1 MPFDINTATAVDQQK
16 DSPEPEPSNTGFDIN
31 TATPTSN
38 TNSSSVL
45 QLADKNMTIEH
56 PAGMPDYQVTN
67 ALRDHVYGNDQTP
80 SVPPEGQK
88 PFVQGM
94 MDKLQLGYSNGMS
107 GMAKI
112 LGVDKTEFMKNI
124 LLNDQEKSALNSGTE
139 TPNAYKQFAYHFA
152 EGAGGLLAT
161 LPLFAGTGEAAAGS
175 LMARV
180 PSVVANVISKIPN
193 FAIGAGLFGAAKG
206 AEDNASQGPTQAIK
220 GATQGGAEALFWNTL
235 YGKVGTGLSMFPKMI
250 AINNA
255 QATYEAMKQNRLPT
269 TKELYT
275 ATADGI
281 AYGTVF
287 SLIPHLSSTSSDPGE
302 SNALNE
308 ASNQVNKAISD
319 GDHAKAEQIYQDVLT
334 NENIK
339 PQTRQALQAVYDQTK
354 EATQD
359 QANKMMGLDKDGQ
372 NPNIETPQAAED
384 EGKTENGL
392 PNTGIETPEA
402 KAIENKL
409 SSESGQLDVNAIP
422 GVKPT
427 TEAIT
432 KAADFVKR
440 SQEMTPKA
448 QEVEAGLNDLE
459 SQNKADEI
467 EAYKFIEG
475 LDSKGSDNSAVY
487 KYADDLEVFGKSDK
501 QLTPEQQASYEDNL
515 KPLQKAADA
524 EFAKA
529 RTNGFVVNKEGHL
542 PRFVEGKGNIF
553 DRLKSGIKSIQQG
566 GLLTKTTGQFKNRVM
581 NAIED
586 ENGNRKV
593 VAIKD
598 GKITEWKNKKSN
610 YLGAEKVQTHD
621 DLKAAEIKPIND
633 NIKKLN
639 DEYGTLTKTSSRM
652 KAAPERIRRIEAEL
666 VGAEQDKQAIEDKYE
681 GKNADDRL
689 FVDKDG
695 KQWKIGDATTAE
707 IEKNTNLTYHK
718 NPYLNV
724 MASYLKLRQINR
736 ATDFIENLK
745 GDPDFKN
752 IAVQYSDANRIPENW
767 RGVNM
772 PQFRG
777 YAFDPRVADALDNF
791 YKKIQSGGD
800 DPLQVLSEVNKFL
813 RAAIFYNP
821 ALHVPNLA
829 VTWATDRGFSRWFI
843 PTHYK
848 TLVQTGLRA
857 IDAVTH
863 QNKDYID
870 WIKNGGNGAFFDAS
884 GKKIGDLI
892 LSKMGEELKANP
904 ELADNIAKALG
915 YVNPKNL
922 IKAVY
927 DASGKATWWVDDV
940 MNMQRDLERMNDNPK
955 LSMKEAREQTAKF
968 IPDYKI
974 PSRIG
979 PGPLKSKILAD
990 ALRNPNTTM
999 FGAYHYG
1006 LLKSY
1011 GNMVHS
1017 LIDAKNDP
1025 KGALETVD
1033 KLLMLGL
1040 ISFAVYPALDN
1051 AVQHI
1056 LGNDKASVRRFGLA
1070 ALPDNTYHFVKG
1082 DKNLASYAMSEITP
1096 SPLLKSAIELG
1107 TNTKLPYGGSVTKA
1121 SLFKDPKKFA
1131 GDMTQYAAQ
1140 QVAPLS
1146 QAETITSGKRTVG
1159 ETALG
1164 FIGVKS
1170 PHQNDEQAHAD
1181 LRTKVLD
1188 SLSKGDEEPLQKAID
1203 SGDLSE
1209 FQAEKLREEAQQTP
1223 LEREYKHL
1231 SLERVLTKADDE
1243 VDKMNDADKSSL
1255 KDMIDQKYSEIED
1268 KQEESPNKIKK
1279 LGDLLDKFYTK
1290 HKMDSQ

>member
-1 MPFDINTATAVDQQK
+1 MSFDINTANPVQQQN
-16 DSPEPEPSNTGFDIN
+16 DSPAPAPSNTGFDVN
-31 TATPTSN
+31 TATPISN

-56 PAGMPDYQVTN
+56 PAGMQDYQVTN

-80 SVPPEGQK
+80 TVPPEGQK

-94 MDKLQLGYSNGMS
+94 MDKLSLGYSNGMS

-124 LLNDQEKSALNSGTE
+124 LLNDQERAALNSGTQ
-139 TPNAYKQFAYHFA
+139 TPNPYKQFAYHFSD
-152 EGAGGLLAT
+152 GVGGLLST
-161 LPLFAGTGEAAAGS
+161 LPLFAATGEAAGAG

-180 PSVVANVISKIPN
+180 PGVVANVISKIPN

-206 AEDNASQGPTQAIK
+206 AEDNASQGVGKAVQ
-220 GATQGGAEALFWNTL
+220 GAAQQGGEALFWNTL
-235 YGKVGTGLSMFPKMI
+235 YGKVGTGLSIFPKMI

-287 SLIPHLSSTSSDPGE
+287 SLMPHLSNTTADPVE
-302 SNALNE
+302 KSALNE
-308 ASNQVNKAISD
+308 AYSEVNKAAAD
-319 GDHAKAEQIYQDVLT
+319 GDHAKAQQVYQDVLN
-334 NENIK
+334 NESIK

-359 QANKMMGLDKDGQ
+359 QANKMQGLDKDGQ
-372 NPNIETPQAAED
+372 NPNIKEPQAAGPAEA
-384 EGKTENGL
+384 EEKAA
-392 PNTGIETPEA
+392 IPEE
-402 KAIENKL
+402 KESENKL

-427 TEAIT
+427 TEAIAN
-432 KAADFVKR
+432 AADFVKR

-459 SQNKADEI
+459 SQNKADEV

-501 QLTPEQQASYEDNL
+501 QLTPEQQESYEENL
-515 KPLQKAADA
+515 KPLQTAADA

-581 NAIED
+581 NALTD

-610 YLGAEKVQTHD
+610 FLGAEKVQTHD

-633 NIKKLN
+633 KIKALN
-639 DEYGTLTKTSSRM
+639 DEYGTLTKTASRL
-652 KAAPERIRRIEAEL
+652 KAAPGRVKNIEAEL
-666 VGAEQDKQAIEDKYE
+666 VAADQDKQAIEDKYE
-681 GKNADDRL
+681 GKNANDRL
-689 FVDKDG
+689 FVDKDE

-829 VTWATDRGFSRWFI
+829 VTWATDRGFSRWFV

-848 TLVQTGLRA
+848 TLAQTGLRA
-857 IDAVTH
+857 IEAVTH

-884 GKKIGDLI
+884 GNKIGDLI

-904 ELADNIAKALG
+904 ELADNVAKALG
-915 YVNPKNL
+915 YINPKKL

-940 MNMQRDLERMNDNPK
+940 MNMQRDLERMQDNPK
-955 LSMKEAREQTAKF
+955 LSMKEAREQTSKF

-999 FGAYHYG
+999 FGGYHYG

-1011 GNMVHS
+1011 GNMIHS
-1017 LIDAKNDP
+1017 LVDVRNDP
-1025 KGALETVD
+1025 KAALETVD
-1033 KLLMLGL
+1033 KLLMLGV
-1040 ISFAVYPALDN
+1040 ISLAVYPALDK

-1070 ALPDNTYHFVKG
+1070 TLPDNTYHFIKG
-1082 DKNLASYAMSEITP
+1082 DKNLASYAMGEITP
-1096 SPLLKSAIELG
+1096 APLLKSAIELG
-1107 TNTKLPYGGSVTKA
+1107 TNTKLPYGGAVTKT

-1131 GDMTQYAAQ
+1131 GDMVQYASQ

-1146 QAETITSGKRTVG
+1146 QAETIASGKRTVA

-1164 FIGVKS
+1164 LVGVKS
-1170 PHQNDEQAHAD
+1170 PHENDEQAHAD

-1188 SLSKGDEEPLQKAID
+1188 SLTKGDEEPLQKAID
-1203 SGDLSE
+1203 SGDLSK
-1209 FQAEKLREEAQQTP
+1209 FQAEKLREEAKETP
-1223 LEREYKHL
+1223 MEREYKHL

-1243 VDKMNDADKSSL
+1243 VGKMTDEERSSL
-1255 KDMIDQKYSEIED
+1255 KDMIDQKYSDIED

-1290 HKMDSQ
+1290 HKMN